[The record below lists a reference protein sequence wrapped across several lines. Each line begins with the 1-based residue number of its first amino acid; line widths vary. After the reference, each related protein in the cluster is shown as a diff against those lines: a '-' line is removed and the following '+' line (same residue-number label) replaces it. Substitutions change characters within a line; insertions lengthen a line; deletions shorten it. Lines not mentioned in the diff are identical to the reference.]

1 MHSKG
6 SGKDSLELSSTLVF
20 PMDFS
25 EDEQDEGVQ
34 GGCSRS
40 LSLCD
45 KVVEQE
51 ICLGS

>member
-25 EDEQDEGVQ
+25 EDEQDECVVSNVRLFKAGV
-34 GGCSRS
+34 RS
-40 LSLCD
+40 LSL
-45 KVVEQE
+45 
-51 ICLGS
+51 SATR

>member
-20 PMDFS
+20 PLDLS
-25 EDEQDEGVQ
+25 EDEQDECVQ
-34 GGCSRS
+34 GGCS

-45 KVVEQE
+45 KVIEQE
-51 ICLGS
+51 ICLGT